1 MAINWI
7 QTMKKTCNNDIVWIL
22 SACMTIIFTA
32 CTSTLASQMP
42 TISPSPTST
51 QTPIATKST
60 PADEHTNSDNFGDGY
75 TSRVPIKD
83 FNNLAPEEIVKTL
96 VIQWLEHY
104 KTQSQVPNVALKD
117 YTLDKINLLDISSS
131 SGFEI
136 VAGVKF
142 SIIPAQ
148 VPNDWASFPGDT
160 ISPNDVWWHL
170 SAPFGIFKD
179 GEYLILKLVFG
190 WGT

>member
-1 MAINWI
+1 
-7 QTMKKTCNNDIVWIL
+7 MKKTCGTIIWIL
-22 SACMTIIFTA
+22 GTCMTIFLTA
-32 CTSTLASQMP
+32 CTSTLVSQIP
-42 TISPSPTST
+42 TISPSPT
-51 QTPIATKST
+51 ATKST
-60 PADEHTNSDNFGDGY
+60 PANEYTNSDNFGDGY
-75 TSRVPIKD
+75 ISRVPIKD
-83 FNNLAPEEIVKTL
+83 FNNLAPEEIVKAL

-104 KTQSQVPNVALKD
+104 KTQNQAPNVALKD
-117 YTLDKINLLDISSS
+117 YALDKINLLDNSSS

-148 VPNDWASFPGDT
+148 IPNDWASFPGDT

-179 GEYLILKLVFG
+179 SEYLILKLVFG

>member
-1 MAINWI
+1 MERVERPLIWC
-7 QTMKKTCNNDIVWIL
+7 KKLPNK
-22 SACMTIIFTA
+22 A
-32 CTSTLASQMP
+32 
-42 TISPSPTST
+42 
-51 QTPIATKST
+51 
-60 PADEHTNSDNFGDGY
+60 
-75 TSRVPIKD
+75 
-83 FNNLAPEEIVKTL
+83 LAPEEIVKTL

-104 KTQSQVPNVALKD
+104 KTQSQAPNVALKD

-170 SAPFGIFKD
+170 STAFHKYAPNKM
-179 GEYLILKLVFG
+179 V
-190 WGT
+190 